1 MSIEFHRR
9 NPSSYVPPVTKKLG
23 LERYSNRP
31 HRSDRPFGFDGYDEH
46 VGFNHYDR
54 VEQEWSQREKKRRF
68 KREEMDSG
76 SERPDSCDLQQVPKI
91 NQNHVASSTEQHL
104 PLDMSKPKQE
114 ISDDAELKTTLP
126 KFETIFDYSVLY
138 TNPYFDANASN
149 SKVKLE
155 DDIM

>member
-1 MSIEFHRR
+1 MSIEFHPR

-31 HRSDRPFGFDGYDEH
+31 HRGDRPFGFEGYDEH

-54 VEQEWSQREKKRRF
+54 VEQEWSQRKKRF
-68 KREEMDSG
+68 KKEEMDN
-76 SERPDSCDLQQVPKI
+76 EKDSSDLQQVPKI
-91 NQNHVASSTEQHL
+91 NQDHVASTEQHL

-138 TNPYFDANASN
+138 TNPYFDENASN

>member
-1 MSIEFHRR
+1 MSIELHPR

-31 HRSDRPFGFDGYDEH
+31 HRGDRPFGFEGYDEH

-54 VEQEWSQREKKRRF
+54 VEQEWSQREKQRVK
-68 KREEMDSG
+68 KEKVDN
-76 SERPDSCDLQQVPKI
+76 ERDSCDMQF
-91 NQNHVASSTEQHL
+91 NQRPIAGPEEHL

-114 ISDDAELKTTLP
+114 ISDGDDAELKTTLP
-126 KFETIFDYSVLY
+126 KFETIFDYYVSHP
-138 TNPYFDANASN
+138 NPNIDVNE

>member
-1 MSIEFHRR
+1 MSIGFRPR

-31 HRSDRPFGFDGYDEH
+31 HRGDRPFGFEGYDEH

-54 VEQEWSQREKKRRF
+54 VEQEWSQREKKRF
-68 KREEMDSG
+68 KKEEMDSG
-76 SERPDSCDLQQVPKI
+76 SDSNDLQKVPKI
-91 NQNHVASSTEQHL
+91 NQNHVAGTEQHL

>member
-1 MSIEFHRR
+1 MFIELHHR
-9 NPSSYVPPVTKKLG
+9 NPSSYIPPVTKKLG
-23 LERYSNRP
+23 LEQYSNRP

-54 VEQEWSQREKKRRF
+54 VEQEWSQREKKRF
-68 KREEMDSG
+68 KKEEMDSV
-76 SERPDSCDLQQVPKI
+76 SDSCDMQI
-91 NQNHVASSTEQHL
+91 NQGTIAGPEQHL

>member
-1 MSIEFHRR
+1 MSIELHYR
-9 NPSSYVPPVTKKLG
+9 NPSSYIHPVTKKLG
-23 LERYSNRP
+23 LEQYSNRP

-54 VEQEWSQREKKRRF
+54 VEQEWSQREKSVK
-68 KREEMDSG
+68 KEKVDNQS
-76 SERPDSCDLQQVPKI
+76 DSCDLQKVPKI
-91 NQNHVASSTEQHL
+91 NQGPVTGPEQHL

-114 ISDDAELKTTLP
+114 ISEDAELKQTLP